1 MKPSR
6 LRDLV
11 RFLTE
16 QEQLLAI
23 SISTV
28 LVMAGQG
35 VIGPILP
42 LFAKELGVGA
52 GEIGLTLSIFALAR
66 LILNVPLGVLSDR
79 VGRRSLL
86 VGGPLVTAL
95 GMIGSGF
102 AGDLLSLLAWRFI
115 AGAGSA
121 MYMTGAM
128 VYLTDISTP
137 ENRARFIGTNQGALL
152 IGVSIGPGLGG
163 LIAEFFGLR
172 APFYF
177 VGICAL
183 GAMAYSY
190 FRIPETVNQGL
201 ERAARETA
209 ERAAEQAAKG
219 GAPPAPGRAW
229 VRMLRSKEFVLISFV
244 TMTIFFTRTASRQ
257 TLIPLL
263 ADERLGMSPGILG
276 AIFMGMSIINVVL
289 LTPSALAA
297 DSFGRKAVIV
307 PSMVA
312 TGISLLLYA
321 AATGYPMFLVA
332 SVAISVAMSLSGP
345 APAAYAADIAPPEAR
360 GLAMGLYRS
369 TGDIGFVIGPPLLGW
384 IADQTSFTVA
394 LSVNAALAVMAG
406 VLFILA
412 RDTVRRP
419 AREAVPE
426 LRPAEGGDR

>member
-1 MKPSR
+1 MNLRR
-6 LRDLV
+6 LRNLL

-23 SISTV
+23 SISNV

-66 LILNVPLGVLSDR
+66 LILNVPLGILSDR
-79 VGRRSLL
+79 FGRRILL
-86 VGGPLVTAL
+86 VGGPLVTGL

-102 AGDLLSLLAWRFI
+102 AGDLLSLLAWRFV

-177 VGICAL
+177 VGVCAL

-190 FRIPETVNQGL
+190 FRIPETVTQGL

-209 ERAAEQAAKG
+209 ERDAEVG
-219 GAPPAPGRAW
+219 GPPAAGRAW

-244 TMTIFFTRTASRQ
+244 TMIIFFTRTASRQ

-263 ADERLGMSPGILG
+263 ADERLGMSPGVLG
-276 AIFMGMSIINVVL
+276 AVFMGMSIINVVL
-289 LTPSALAA
+289 LTPAALAA

-312 TGISLLLYA
+312 TGVALLLYA
-321 AATGYPMFLVA
+321 AATGYPMFLIA

-345 APAAYAADIAPPEAR
+345 APAAYAADIAPPDAR

-384 IADQTSFTVA
+384 IADQSSFTAA
-394 LSVNAALAVMAG
+394 LSVNAALAVLAG

-412 RDTVRRP
+412 PETVPRP
-419 AREAVPE
+419 TREAM
-426 LRPAEGGDR
+426 A

>member
-1 MKPSR
+1 MNLRR
-6 LRDLV
+6 LRDLA
-11 RFLTE
+11 RFLRE
-16 QEQLLAI
+16 QEQLFAI

-35 VIGPILP
+35 VIGPVLP

-79 VGRRSLL
+79 FGRRILL
-86 VGGPLVTAL
+86 VGGPLVTGI

-102 AGDLLSLLAWRFI
+102 AGDLFSLLAWRFV

-152 IGVSIGPGLGG
+152 IGVSIGPAIGG

-177 VGICAL
+177 VGVCAL

-190 FRIPETVNQGL
+190 FRIPETVGQGL

-209 ERAAEQAAKG
+209 ERDAEAVG
-219 GAPPAPGRAW
+219 PPAPGRAW

-263 ADERLGMSPGILG
+263 ADERLGMSPGVLG
-276 AIFMGMSIINVVL
+276 AVFMGMSLINVVL

-307 PSMVA
+307 PSMIA
-312 TGISLLLYA
+312 TGIALLLYA
-321 AATGYPMFLVA
+321 AATGYPMFLFA

-345 APAAYAADIAPPEAR
+345 APAAYAADIAPPDAR

-384 IADQTSFTVA
+384 IADQSSFSVA
-394 LSVNAALAVMAG
+394 LSFNAALAVLAG
-406 VLFILA
+406 VLFIFA
-412 RDTVRRP
+412 RETVRRP

-426 LRPAEGGDR
+426 LRPVEGGDR